1 MGQGLHTGHMP
12 IPPMHG
18 PGYWV
23 DVRDKPA
30 FFVAAMRLLAGE
42 ARVSLEGNLSGL
54 DLVSVAGATN
64 EESPALRRQTLV
76 PRQDF
81 VVLPVEPDT
90 VTAIAARIPGA
101 RLVADVEHVQIEKNG
116 RLEIGIYDNFDPDS
130 SWAGEAFSVVLLDQ
144 LKEKGI
150 VRGWRRAE

>member
-1 MGQGLHTGHMP
+1 
-12 IPPMHG
+12 MHG

-30 FFVAAMRLLAGE
+30 FFVAAMRLLAGG

-54 DLVSVAGATN
+54 DLESVAGVTN
-64 EESPALRRQTLV
+64 EESPILPRQTLV

-81 VVLPVEPDT
+81 VVLPVEPET
-90 VTAIAARIPGA
+90 ISAIATRTPGA
-101 RLVADVEHVQIEKNG
+101 RLVGDVEHIQMEKNG
-116 RLEIGIYDNFDPDS
+116 RLEVGLYDIFDPDS
-130 SWAGEAFSVVLLDQ
+130 SWAGEAFSVGLLDQ

-150 VRGWRRAE
+150 LRGWRRAE

>member
-1 MGQGLHTGHMP
+1 
-12 IPPMHG
+12 MHG

-30 FFVAAMRLLAGE
+30 FFVAAMRLLAGG

-54 DLVSVAGATN
+54 DLESVAGVTN
-64 EESPALRRQTLV
+64 EESPILPRQTLV

-81 VVLPVEPDT
+81 VVLPVEPET
-90 VTAIAARIPGA
+90 ISAIATRTPGA
-101 RLVADVEHVQIEKNG
+101 RLVGDVEHIQMEKNG
-116 RLEIGIYDNFDPDS
+116 RLEVGLYDNFDPDS
-130 SWAGEAFSVVLLDQ
+130 SWAGEAFSVGLLDQ

-150 VRGWRRAE
+150 LRGWRRAE

>member
-1 MGQGLHTGHMP
+1 MP
-12 IPPMHG
+12 VPPMHG

-30 FFVAAMRLLAGE
+30 FFVAAMRLLAGG

-54 DLVSVAGATN
+54 DLESVAGVTN
-64 EESPALRRQTLV
+64 EESPVLPRQTLV

-81 VVLPVEPDT
+81 VVLPVEPET
-90 VTAIAARIPGA
+90 ISAIATCTPGA
-101 RLVADVEHVQIEKNG
+101 RLVEDVEHIQMEKNG
-116 RLEIGIYDNFDPDS
+116 RLEVGLYDNFDPDS

>member
-1 MGQGLHTGHMP
+1 
-12 IPPMHG
+12 MHG

-30 FFVAAMRLLAGE
+30 FFVAAMRLLAGG

-54 DLVSVAGATN
+54 DLVSVAGATD
-64 EESPALRRQTLV
+64 EESPVLPRQTLV

-81 VVLPVEPDT
+81 VVLPVEPET
-90 VTAIAARIPGA
+90 ISAIAARTPGA
-101 RLVADVEHVQIEKNG
+101 RLVEDIEHIQMEKNG
-116 RLEIGIYDNFDPDS
+116 RLEVGLYDNFDRDS

-150 VRGWRRAE
+150 LRGWRRAE